1 VDRTFCHRAAVFAA
15 GLTLAF
21 GLAGRPSPAALD
33 MAIGDGNVVKNAP
46 LSSCNSKAQ
55 SALIS
60 VLGKAA
66 EYGDTGNWEG
76 YGATDASG
84 NSFAAAAIHCY
95 PLDQVSGYLV
105 TFTCASQTP
114 PAVET
119 ADAICTKLATAFGG
133 QP

>member
-1 VDRTFCHRAAVFAA
+1 VARTLARVTVVAA
-15 GLTLAF
+15 GFVLAV
-21 GLAGRPSPAALD
+21 GLAGRPAPAALD
-33 MAIGDGNVVKNAP
+33 MVIGDKNVVKNEP
-46 LSSCNSKAQ
+46 LSSCNTKAQ

-95 PLDQVSGYLV
+95 PLDAVSGYLV

-114 PAVET
+114 PATET
-119 ADAICTKLATAFGG
+119 ASVICTKLAAAFGG